1 MPRTLLALML
11 TLLSTT
17 CLMSA
22 EQPEQS
28 DPHVI
33 AREWMVDNQI
43 AARGIEQG
51 RLTLHVGAGT
61 FSPVR
66 TERIEDHRLHAE
78 RVDVSA
84 ALCQQVV
91 AAKNRGGRIVA
102 VGTTTVRAL
111 EAASQNGLTAFSGET
126 DLFIR
131 PGYEFRV
138 VDAIVTAP
146 ISKAALAAAGYAWPG
161 HTEMLRDLTGVPHT
175 ALCLAADQTPMGAP
189 LRVVL
194 VTGHMALRNVPDAYT
209 VDQLH
214 RSAHLTDDG
223 LRSLWGIQKP
233 RLSVCAFNPHAS
245 DDGLFGDEEVRVCQP
260 AIARLRA
267 EGLEVNGP
275 FPADT
280 VFVHAMQGAADA
292 VLAPYHDVGM
302 TAIKTAA
309 FGKAVNVTLGLPFPR
324 TSPDHGTAFD
334 IAGSGRANPSSMRAA
349 LEAARAFA
357 LRALTAPSNSS
368 RLADG

>member
-1 MPRTLLALML
+1 LKAPQSHDSVPEAPEIAHARIAVTLGDPRGIGPEVTARALREPNPIDASILLVGPEGLEETDGFELVPVGRWNRDDGA
-11 TLLSTT
+11 
-17 CLMSA
+17 A
-22 EQPEQS
+22 E
-28 DPHVI
+28 
-33 AREWMVDNQI
+33 AGAI
-43 AARGIEQG
+43 AARSIE
-51 RLTLHVGAGT
+51 RAVSLASEGT
-61 FSPVR
+61 
-66 TERIEDHRLHAE
+66 
-78 RVDVSA
+78 
-84 ALCQQVV
+84 
-91 AAKNRGGRIVA
+91 
-102 VGTTTVRAL
+102 
-111 EAASQNGLTAFSGET
+111 
-126 DLFIR
+126 
-131 PGYEFRV
+131 

-161 HTEMLRDLTGVPHT
+161 HTEMLRDLTGVQDT
-175 ALCLAADQTPMGAP
+175 ALCLATDRTPMGAP

-194 VTGHMALRNVPDAYT
+194 VTGHLALRDVPDAYT
-209 VDQLH
+209 AERLY
-214 RSAHLTDDG
+214 RSARLADGG
-223 LRSLWGIQKP
+223 LRSLWGIERP

-267 EGLEVNGP
+267 EGLGVSGP

-334 IAGSGRANPSSMRAA
+334 IAGSGRADPSSMRAA

-357 LRALTAPSNSS
+357 LRALTATSNSS